1 MKIKQ
6 KVTNEK
12 CATLVGVG
20 RPTIIA
26 VKKMLGIG
34 GSRKVYAES
43 IADFLEKHPDFQI
56 ADVDDMVAFRK
67 RHPKFVIPGEDKLAP
82 TTA

>member
-1 MKIKQ
+1 MKLKQ

-12 CATLVGVG
+12 CAELIGVG

-34 GSRKVYAES
+34 GSRKVFAES
-43 IADFLEKHPDFQI
+43 IAEFLEKHPDFQI
-56 ADVDDMVAFRK
+56 ADVDNMVAFKK
-67 RHPKFVIPGEDKLAP
+67 RHRKFVIP
-82 TTA
+82 T